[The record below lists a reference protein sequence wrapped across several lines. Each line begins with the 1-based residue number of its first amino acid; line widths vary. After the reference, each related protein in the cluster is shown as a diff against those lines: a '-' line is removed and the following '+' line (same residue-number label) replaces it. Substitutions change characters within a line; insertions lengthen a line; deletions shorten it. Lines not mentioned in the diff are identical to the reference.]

1 MATKANKEEYLGS
14 PLAVPYKVFE
24 SDFKRALRQ
33 KAMVRDADNAV
44 KNYKEVEAETARGQK
59 KDSTP
64 TVAEDKRIK
73 QQMAD
78 DKQDADNARGAT
90 SGFTTRDRV
99 GEKLFAKGGS
109 IRGGGC
115 ESRGKTKGRMV

>member
-24 SDFKRALRQ
+24 SDSKRALRQ

-44 KNYKEVEAETARGQK
+44 KNYKEVEAETVREQK
-59 KDSTP
+59 KQDDATKE
-64 TVAEDKRIK
+64 AYDKVSPIGK
-73 QQMAD
+73 SIPPAP
-78 DKQDADNARGAT
+78 
-90 SGFTTRDRV
+90 
-99 GEKLFAKGGS
+99 EKKYASGGS

>member
-64 TVAEDKRIK
+64 TAAENERIK
-73 QQMAD
+73 KEEAD
-78 DKQDADNARGAT
+78 AEQDRNNEKGAK
-90 SGFTTRDRV
+90 SGSTTRSNM
-99 GEKLFAKGGS
+99 GKIFAKGGS
-109 IRGGGC
+109 IRGGGI
-115 ESRGKTKGRMV
+115 EQRGKTKGRFV

>member
-64 TVAEDKRIK
+64 TVAEDNAANK
-73 QQMAD
+73 AANELD
-78 DKQDADNARGAT
+78 DKPKTPTNYAMARAT
-90 SGFTTRDRV
+90 WLAITSP
-99 GEKLFAKGGS
+99 
-109 IRGGGC
+109 
-115 ESRGKTKGRMV
+115 